1 MKYTIDIPEDQVERL
16 ERKRIIGMNID
27 NRRREMKLSQQ
38 KLAIKVGTSQFMIA
52 KWCQGRYMPGIIY
65 LIPHLPPPH
74 MGQKLYPRW
83 IFIITIIA

>member
-1 MKYTIDIPEDQVERL
+1 MKYTIDIPEEQVERL

-65 LIPHLPPPH
+65 LY
-74 MGQKLYPRW
+74 KLSKVFGCSMEDLLEG
-83 IFIITIIA
+83 IKI